1 MRSGTKWL
9 LSMAAILLLGAGY
22 FAGRAAERGSE
33 PAGPPPRSLAAAPTG
48 AAAEVAL
55 GQVAA
60 IDNPRSGRVITVEAG
75 GSIQQAVSAA
85 QPGDTIRV
93 RPGTYH
99 ETVYVD
105 KDGIVLSGQIESGAW
120 PTLDGE
126 GTRNDAILYSGNA
139 ITVENFKI
147 AHYKGNGIMG
157 QAGNNFV
164 IRNNIITDSGVYGI
178 FPQFGQNGLI
188 THNVLTGIADA
199 AIYVGMS
206 DNVHVAHNEVHGNV
220 AGIEIENSRH
230 AIVEGN
236 YAHDNTAGILAFIT
250 PGLPIKTTYDVI
262 LRNNFVIDNN
272 HPNFGAAGSIVAGVP
287 AGTGILIMAA
297 DEVTIEGNLIAG
309 NENAGILITDHGSAT
324 NLTLDPESEPNADR
338 VSILENTMED
348 NGANPIDAIKA
359 VMLTKLSTRGPDIL
373 RVGESRESCILDR
386 GRYRTYGL
394 DDFATCDVSSTMG
407 TRTYLLPKP
416 VAPRQIAAA
425 ERGKQV
431 YFAICSGCHAY
442 NVRLIGPPTEV
453 IQALY
458 LENPQGI
465 ADYIAMPAKKRPDY
479 PEMPPQGYLD
489 GPTRR
494 AVAEYM
500 LSVTK

>member
-1 MRSGTKWL
+1 MKSGTRWL
-9 LSMAAILLLGAGY
+9 LSIAAIVLLGTGY
-22 FAGRAAERGSE
+22 FAGRAGEPRDAPPAADPRSQQGAARG
-33 PAGPPPRSLAAAPTG
+33 PAG
-48 AAAEVAL
+48 EVEF
-55 GQVAA
+55 GQVVA

-85 QPGDTIRV
+85 QPGDTIHV

-99 ETVYVD
+99 ETVYID
-105 KDGIVLSGQIESGAW
+105 KDGIALSGRIENGEW
-120 PTLDGE
+120 PMLDGE
-126 GTRNDAILYSGNA
+126 GIRNDAILYSGNG
-139 ITVENFKI
+139 ITVENFQI

-230 AIVEGN
+230 AIVENN

-250 PGLPIKTTYDVI
+250 PGLPIKTTYDII
-262 LRNNFVIDNN
+262 LRNNFVIENN

-287 AGTGILIMAA
+287 AGTGMLIMAA
-297 DEVTIEGNLIAG
+297 DEVTVEGNLIAG
-309 NENAGILITDHGSAT
+309 NDNAGILITDHGSAT

-338 VSILENTMED
+338 ISILDNTMQD
-348 NGANPIDAIKA
+348 NGAHPIDAIRA

-373 RVGESRESCILDR
+373 RVGESKGSCILDR
-386 GRYRTYGL
+386 ERYRTYGL
-394 DDFATCDVSSTMG
+394 DDFGACDFSTTTG

-465 ADYIAMPAKKRPDY
+465 AEYIARPEKKRPDY

-489 GPTRR
+489 EPTRR